1 MKTKLLEIVQKFPWW
16 PKLSSWRSG
25 LVGSSKF
32 SFHHAGLDFLSLG
45 IAVLLTGTLYMIMNV
60 WLTRNV
66 DLAYQYSR
74 AEEIVSLSSADDRV
88 AKLIRVIGG
97 DARFEKELFLKEAL
111 RSLSEDSSWRDLV
124 LATIEGVQNSVPEG
138 FTEVLDSHMTGRRRG
153 MPFLYLSIQPVS
165 GSEMVETFRRI
176 SPTWSHKN
184 ALIEGDGSQLKAGD
198 IDGLL
203 SKLIDRASQENRP
216 QLRTLMRISGWIQWL
231 TFLVMWL
238 VLVLVAKRHILLR
251 YGASGTRVT
260 DGNSSP
266 AALEVD
272 SDKAQQQVY
281 GTFDFLIGLL
291 PSLGFVGTV
300 LGMGDALLTADG
312 LFSSPDKVQ
321 AISVITKHLGFAFD
335 TTLIGLVTG
344 MICGAAVLAQR
355 SWESNQLR
363 NAG

>member
-1 MKTKLLEIVQKFPWW
+1 MKTKLKGIVQKFPWW
-16 PKLSSWRSG
+16 PKLSSWQSS
-25 LVGSSKF
+25 LLGSKQF
-32 SFHHAGLDFLSLG
+32 DLHHTGLDLPSFG
-45 IAVLLTGTLYMIMNV
+45 ISVLLTGVLYILMNF

-66 DLAYQYSR
+66 DLAYQYSK
-74 AEEIVSLSSADDRV
+74 ATEIVSISSADDRV
-88 AKLIRVIGG
+88 AKLVRVIGG
-97 DARFEKELFLKEAL
+97 DPRFEKELFLKEAV
-111 RSLSEDSSWRDLV
+111 RSLSEDSSWRDLI

-153 MPFLYLSIQPVS
+153 MPFLYLTIQPVS

-198 IDGLL
+198 IDALL
-203 SKLIDRASQENRP
+203 SRLIDRASQENRP
-216 QLRTLMRISGWIQWL
+216 QLRSLMRISGWIQWL
-231 TFLVMWL
+231 TFLVMWF
-238 VLVLVAKRHILLR
+238 VLVLVVKRHILLKNGKLDPTAR
-251 YGASGTRVT
+251 EGDSAPSV
-260 DGNSSP
+260 S
-266 AALEVD
+266 EVD
-272 SDKAQQQVY
+272 SDRAQQLAY

-363 NAG
+363 KTG